1 MAEKKAAATKKKLTI
16 KDLAG
21 KEVPD
26 QERKKVKGGMRVIC
40 YSKGAAGRPW

>member
-1 MAEKKAAATKKKLTI
+1 MAAKKTPAPKKLTI

-40 YSKGAAGRPW
+40 YSKGAAGRPF